1 MDIASLTGAIQ
12 SLKAAKQLVGA
23 AFDAK
28 VDAEVKVKIGEA
40 MERLGE
46 AQEGMFELREDLHR
60 LQNERDDLKKSLQ
73 ALESW
78 VTRSGS
84 YSLAKTHGGAV
95 VYQFTG
101 EPLHYACPSCFNK
114 HEIHPLQDNR
124 TASGKYRCTGCGA
137 EYPVDPRA
145 SMEAWI
151 GSTRDRPRGF

>member
-78 VTRSGS
+78 AARSGC

-114 HEIHPLQDNR
+114 HEIHPLQDIR
-124 TASGKYRCTGCGA
+124 AAGLYRCTGCGSD
-137 EYPVDPRA
+137 YPVAPRPPIGA
-145 SMEAWI
+145 MV
-151 GSTRDRPRGF
+151 GSTRVRPRGY